1 MLKMKPLATRN
12 LASRPSP
19 ARPSGTGGKDPV
31 AKLADPLL
39 DLVGDVLDTTAPSRL
54 LKPKDVADMLGVS
67 ERTLERWRMD
77 GEGPPFV
84 SLTRKTVRYTGR
96 AVEEFIQARIKANTA
111 Q

>member
-1 MLKMKPLATRN
+1 MLKMKPLATRSP
-12 LASRPSP
+12 AARPSP
-19 ARPSGTGGKDPV
+19 ARPSGTGGKEPV
-31 AKLADPLL
+31 SKPTDPLL
-39 DLVGDVLDTTAPSRL
+39 DLVGDVLDATAPSRL

-84 SLTRKTVRYTGR
+84 SLTRKTVRYTVR
-96 AVEEFIQARIKANTA
+96 AVEEFVQARVKENTA